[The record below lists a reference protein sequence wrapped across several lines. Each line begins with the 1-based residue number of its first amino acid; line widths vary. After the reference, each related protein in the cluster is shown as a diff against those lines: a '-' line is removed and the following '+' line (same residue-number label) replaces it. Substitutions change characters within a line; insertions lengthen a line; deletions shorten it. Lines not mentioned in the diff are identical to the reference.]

1 MPNESAY
8 KSDIG
13 SLIMLHWDAKKTGIS
28 AMNLLLTAGDVYTRR
43 VANDEN
49 PSAVYADVFVPTREN
64 TKIAKAL
71 GLVLRIDKGEY
82 VPVTKSAS
90 GAIQRE
96 KNEMGKSRKVNN
108 PYMVYRAGD
117 WEWRVLKAYQAPG
130 AEKRNKYARWFCAVK
145 SPMTHGSYDM
155 GDTYVTDVKR
165 HAVKVDDITNLDK
178 W

>member
-13 SLIMLHWDAKKTGIS
+13 SLIMLHWDAKKTGVS

-82 VPVTKSAS
+82 VTVTKTAD
-90 GAIQRE
+90 GTIQRE
-96 KNEMGKSRKVNN
+96 KNEKGKTRKVND
-108 PYMVYRAGD
+108 PYETYQAGD
-117 WEWRVLKAYQAPG
+117 WEWRVLKHYQAPN
-130 AEKRNKYARWFCAVK
+130 AEKRNPYARVFCAVK

-155 GDTYVTDVKR
+155 GDTYLRDIQR
-165 HAVKVDDITNLDK
+165 SAVLVEVHNRET